1 MIPPVPSVR
10 VDALPL
16 LTFSAVILGLFV
28 LLPLP
33 AHAAEQR
40 LVGDVVVGHR
50 DVEHDVSIGAGDVE
64 VRGRVED
71 DVHSGFGDVLVTG
84 EVQGDIDA
92 GFGDVK
98 IEGPVEGDVRAE
110 FGDVYVNNHVKG
122 DVHVGWGDVELGP
135 KGEISGNLECE
146 GCEITGNR
154 SAVKGDMMARGM
166 AIDFDESH
174 GPGIIGFFGWL
185 FASLA
190 FSACA
195 VLAAV
200 VAPRPLAS
208 AASRAEESPGRSFVY
223 GLVSLPVIF
232 VLCIVLAVSIVGI
245 PLLLLL
251 VPAYLALLFFG
262 ALVAAFFIGTRV
274 LMVTG
279 RYRVGNALAAVV
291 GAMILAAT
299 TLIPVLGDLLLYAL
313 SLLGTGAIILAL
325 FSRRRPNAS
334 HPSYEAYVRDRAG
347 G

>member
-1 MIPPVPSVR
+1 MNPSVPLVR

-16 LTFSAVILGLFV
+16 LTFSVVILGLVV

-33 AHAAEQR
+33 AHAAEER

-50 DVEHDVSIGAGDVE
+50 GVEHDVSTGAGNLE
-64 VRGRVED
+64 GRGLVED
-71 DVHSGFGDVLVTG
+71 DVYSVFGDVLVSG
-84 EVQGDIDA
+84 ELKGDIDA

-110 FGDVYVNNHVKG
+110 FGDVYVDAPVKG
-122 DVHVGWGDVELGP
+122 DVNVGWGDVDLGP
-135 KGEISGNLECE
+135 DAEISGNLECE

-154 SAVKGDMMARGM
+154 DAVKGEMMARGM
-166 AIDFDESH
+166 ALDFDESH
-174 GPGIIGFFGWL
+174 GPGIIGFVGWL
-185 FASLA
+185 FAALA
-190 FSACA
+190 FAACA

-200 VAPRPLAS
+200 VAPRPLSS
-208 AASRAEESPGRSFVY
+208 AARRAEESPGRSFVY
-223 GLVSLPVIF
+223 GLISLPAFF
-232 VLCIVLAVSIVGI
+232 VLCVALAVTIIGI
-245 PLLLLL
+245 PLLVLM

-291 GAMILAAT
+291 GAIILAAT

-325 FSRRRPNAS
+325 FSRRRPRAS

>member
-1 MIPPVPSVR
+1 MNPSVPLVR

-16 LTFSAVILGLFV
+16 LTFSVVILGLVV

-33 AHAAEQR
+33 AHAAEER

-50 DVEHDVSIGAGDVE
+50 GVEHEVSTGAGNLE
-64 VRGRVED
+64 GRGLVED
-71 DVHSGFGDVLVTG
+71 DVYSVFGDVLVSG
-84 EVQGDIDA
+84 ELKGDIDA

-110 FGDVYVNNHVKG
+110 FGDVYVDAPVKG
-122 DVHVGWGDVELGP
+122 DVNVGWGDVDLGP
-135 KGEISGNLECE
+135 DAEISGNLECE

-154 SAVKGDMMARGM
+154 DAVKGEMMARGM
-166 AIDFDESH
+166 ALDFDESH
-174 GPGIIGFFGWL
+174 GPGIIGFVGWL
-185 FASLA
+185 FAALA
-190 FSACA
+190 FAACA

-200 VAPRPLAS
+200 VAPRPLSS
-208 AASRAEESPGRSFVY
+208 AARRAEESPGRSFVY
-223 GLVSLPVIF
+223 GLISLPAFF
-232 VLCIVLAVSIVGI
+232 VLCVALAVTIIGI
-245 PLLLLL
+245 PLLVLM

-291 GAMILAAT
+291 GAIILAAT

-325 FSRRRPNAS
+325 FSRRRPRAS

>member
-1 MIPPVPSVR
+1 MNPPVPSIR

-16 LTFSAVILGLFV
+16 LTVSVMILGLVV

-33 AHAAEQR
+33 AHAAEER
-40 LVGDVVVGHR
+40 LVGDVVVGR
-50 DVEHDVSIGAGDVE
+50 QGVEHDVSTGAGDLE
-64 VRGRVED
+64 VHGLVED
-71 DVHSGFGDVLVTG
+71 DVHSGFGDVLVSG
-84 EVQGDIDA
+84 KVKGDIDA

-110 FGDVYVNNHVKG
+110 FGDVYVNAPVKG
-122 DVHVGWGDVELGP
+122 DVNVGWGDVDLGP
-135 KGEISGNLECE
+135 DAEISGNLECE

-154 SAVKGDMMARGM
+154 GAVKGDMMARGM
-166 AIDFDESH
+166 ALDFDESH
-174 GPGIIGFFGWL
+174 GPGIIGFIGWL
-185 FASLA
+185 FAAIA
-190 FSACA
+190 FAACA

-200 VAPRPLAS
+200 LAPRPLSS
-208 AASRAEESPGRSFVY
+208 AARRAEESPGRSFVY
-223 GLVSLPVIF
+223 GLISLPAFF
-232 VLCIVLAVSIVGI
+232 VLCVALAVTIIGI
-245 PLLLLL
+245 PLLVLL

-299 TLIPVLGDLLLYAL
+299 TFIPVLGDLILYAL

-325 FSRRRPNAS
+325 FTRRRPRAS